1 VPAPLEGTV
10 IRGETAITVDDRYYE
25 GIVGNP
31 VNADH
36 WGLLL
41 GVDKY
46 IGSDELERPIF
57 ASWQY
62 WHDDVVN
69 KIHCPTCGADQHQF
83 EAIGFNGSSAGM
95 RGAYYSLLT
104 MYLDKTWLPGD
115 YIDTSFFALY
125 ELQFK
130 DWWLQPQIAYMI
142 NDKTKVALGF
152 NIFAGS
158 KQTPYGQYTNAT
170 NVYFTLSRVLL

>member
-1 VPAPLEGTV
+1 MPTTGDFCWESINTLAVTSWNVLSSPAGNIGTMTSSTRSTV
-10 IRGETAITVDDRYYE
+10 RLAAPISISLRQLDSTAARRECAALTTACL
-25 GIVGNP
+25 P
-31 VNADH
+31 CT
-36 WGLLL
+36 WT
-41 GVDKY
+41 K
-46 IGSDELERPIF
+46 P
-57 ASWQY
+57 
-62 WHDDVVN
+62 
-69 KIHCPTCGADQHQF
+69 
-83 EAIGFNGSSAGM
+83 GFPATT
-95 RGAYYSLLT
+95 Y
-104 MYLDKTWLPGD
+104 
-115 YIDTSFFALY
+115 DTSFFALY